1 MKQRLAAEE
10 EAAVARM
17 VEKHSQEM
25 LRLISDKV
33 GAAIALGLLS
43 CLFYRRFVRLMPGV
57 AGLYTCFF
65 ALGCFLLLLKFRCY
79 SGVQIKGG

>member
-1 MKQRLAAEE
+1 MQRLAVEE

-33 GAAIALGLLS
+33 SRGAIAKVLLDVKYYS
-43 CLFYRRFVRLMPGV
+43 VTVAEMILISTRRWT
-57 AGLYTCFF
+57 LYNSIQ
-65 ALGCFLLLLKFRCY
+65 Y
-79 SGVQIKGG
+79 SSMA